1 MSKYEKVYGLKIIH
15 LNPDLHC
22 LQGEHKFWTF
32 QNGACK
38 MKFWWEILKGVKIF
52 RTEGGTYLFKLNP
65 GIENEE
71 IGDCERQSSTK
82 LFKVCL

>member
-1 MSKYEKVYGLKIIH
+1 
-15 LNPDLHC
+15 
-22 LQGEHKFWTF
+22 
-32 QNGACK
+32 
-38 MKFWWEILKGVKIF
+38 MKFWWEILKGGKNF

-71 IGDCERQSSTK
+71 MGDCERQSSTK